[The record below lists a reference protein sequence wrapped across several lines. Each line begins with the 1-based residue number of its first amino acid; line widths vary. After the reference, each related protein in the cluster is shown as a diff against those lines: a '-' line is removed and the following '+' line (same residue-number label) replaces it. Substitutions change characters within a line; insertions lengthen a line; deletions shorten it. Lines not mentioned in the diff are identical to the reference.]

1 MPPNQGTIG
10 FAGQFTLDTAT
21 IITADKQIVDVT
33 AEVSEISIYE
43 DTLNPVLSGTL
54 VFSDNFNIQNMMPLI
69 GQELL
74 KLKIKTPSLED
85 PDDVMDF
92 TEQVFFIHNI
102 EAQFQ
107 TSATNQTLVL
117 NFISMEAVIK
127 QRKKKSTIQKRKGA
141 VYTLITKL
149 IKSRSKTINFFFS
162 QL

>member
-102 EAQFQ
+102 E
-107 TSATNQTLVL
+107 
-117 NFISMEAVIK
+117 
-127 QRKKKSTIQKRKGA
+127 
-141 VYTLITKL
+141 LI
-149 IKSRSKTINFFFS
+149 FYQHF
-162 QL
+162 